1 MQCKRICAQVKKSVY
16 FFLFLVKSLF
26 LIFAFVMKLKLFFI
40 SRYASEGLNVYM
52 YLFSHRSRINP
63 WPRWTGVMHGDEISY
78 VFGEPQDSS
87 RGYTH
92 AEAALSKRMMR
103 YWANFAKTG

>member
-1 MQCKRICAQVKKSVY
+1 
-16 FFLFLVKSLF
+16 
-26 LIFAFVMKLKLFFI
+26 
-40 SRYASEGLNVYM
+40 M
-52 YLFSHRSRINP
+52 YLFSHRSRTNP

-78 VFGEPQDSS
+78 VFGEPQDTS

-103 YWANFAKTG
+103 YWANFAKTGFVYKLILSIIYSLLNSMLLYIYW